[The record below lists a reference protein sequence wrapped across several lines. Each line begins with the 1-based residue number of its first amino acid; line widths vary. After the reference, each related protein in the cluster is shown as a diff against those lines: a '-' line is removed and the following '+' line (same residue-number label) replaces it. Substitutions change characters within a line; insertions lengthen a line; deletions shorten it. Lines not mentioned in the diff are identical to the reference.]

1 MTLVTMVGLN
11 LLKNLNLSPDLQ
23 KILNCINNSFSHF
36 TIRTFFSG
44 SLVSPLASLPS
55 VRDTLVPIHNKT
67 AEYDRSTRT
76 KEMVVFS
83 RLLIYVSWWQKM
95 PVSDSL
101 EAIAMR
107 QEAKRFESVCPNIQS
122 LYDLLERI
130 DSVPLKRKIRELVN
144 RIEGK
149 WIIDCRLYVVDFWR
163 KYM

>member
-83 RLLIYVSWWQKM
+83 RLLIYVS
-95 PVSDSL
+95 
-101 EAIAMR
+101 
-107 QEAKRFESVCPNIQS
+107 
-122 LYDLLERI
+122 
-130 DSVPLKRKIRELVN
+130 
-144 RIEGK
+144 
-149 WIIDCRLYVVDFWR
+149 
-163 KYM
+163 